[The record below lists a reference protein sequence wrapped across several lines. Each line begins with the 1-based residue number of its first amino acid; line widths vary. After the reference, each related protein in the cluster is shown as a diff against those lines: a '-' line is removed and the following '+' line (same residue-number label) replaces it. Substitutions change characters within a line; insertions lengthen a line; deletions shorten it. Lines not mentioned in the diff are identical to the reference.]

1 MPKHKGERSSK
12 EVVREQEYMTEKT
25 TCQNKTLATGQQLMD
40 PGQYTDLLFC
50 TPPWTTALPTSL
62 EQGPTAEY

>member
-1 MPKHKGERSSK
+1 
-12 EVVREQEYMTEKT
+12 MTEKT